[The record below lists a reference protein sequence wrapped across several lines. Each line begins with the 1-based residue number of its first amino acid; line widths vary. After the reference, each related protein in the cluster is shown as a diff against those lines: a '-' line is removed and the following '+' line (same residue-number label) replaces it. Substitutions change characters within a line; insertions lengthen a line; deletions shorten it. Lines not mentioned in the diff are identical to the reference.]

1 MVERKFF
8 GNCQKNFGRAAK
20 TGFHTNISQKN
31 TDSEKSLFHLNF
43 GHRAEQFLPFVDVFQ
58 GGVVKVTFYVS
69 FGKFWGIFL
78 IFFFLSLSVK
88 DTDWKKIR
96 LFLKNISTEFSK
108 LHSRC
113 PRENIGEIFFIQN
126 IVFFILF
133 GQWAKSCR
141 PFDKFFMA
149 EFWKLHSTCPQK
161 QFENFFAKKTNFPSF
176 LDFDWK
182 NLCLFPEK
190 FRRGCQ
196 NCIPPVHRNISRS
209 FFGKSTISSLLDV
222 VGELLD
228 LFRNCFG
235 GVVKFCNCV
244 SIETFRGK
252 KSFFPSKMKFFKR
265 SSSWEKIFR

>member
-96 LFLKNISTEFSK
+96 LFLKNISTKFSK

-126 IVFFILF
+126 FVFFILF

-141 PFDKFFMA
+141 SFDKFFMA

-161 QFENFFAKKTNFPSF
+161 QFENFFAKKKLIFHHFWTLIGKIYASF
-176 LDFDWK
+176 L
-182 NLCLFPEK
+182 
-190 FRRGCQ
+190 
-196 NCIPPVHRNISRS
+196 
-209 FFGKSTISSLLDV
+209 KS
-222 VGELLD
+222 
-228 LFRNCFG
+228 FG
-235 GVVKFCNCV
+235 GVVKTAFHL
-244 SIETFRGK
+244 STGTFRGV
-252 KSFFPSKMKFFKR
+252 FL
-265 SSSWEKIFR
+265 EKVLFHHFWTLLESC